1 MSDFRY
7 EVDIQAPPARV
18 WSVLLDV
25 ERWPEW
31 TTSVT
36 SARRLDIGP
45 LTLGSRTSIV
55 QPRLS
60 KRVWR
65 VSSLDETYRSF
76 AWTTQ
81 SLGLKIVGYHRV
93 DETDTGGSHVTL
105 SLHFSGILGPLIAR
119 IFSDLNRDFLAREGN
134 GLKAHC
140 EVIPWPIASPV
151 AHARQAPS

>member
-36 SARRLDIGP
+36 SIKRLDFGP

-65 VSSLDETYRSF
+65 VSSLDETHRSF

-81 SLGLKIVGYHRV
+81 SLGLRIVGYHRV
-93 DETDTGGSHVTL
+93 EESDTGGSHVTL
-105 SLHFSGILGPLIAR
+105 SLHFLGVLGPLIAR
-119 IFSDLNRDFLAREGN
+119 LFRDLNRDYLAREGN
-134 GLKAHC
+134 GLKTHC
-140 EVIPWPIASPV
+140 EAVIPWPVLHFHDLS
-151 AHARQAPS
+151 S

>member
-7 EVDIQAPPARV
+7 EVDIQAPPSRV

-36 SARRLDIGP
+36 SIKRLDFGP

-65 VSSLDETYRSF
+65 VSSLDETHRSF

-81 SLGLKIVGYHRV
+81 SLGLRIVGYHRV
-93 DETDTGGSHVTL
+93 EESDTGASHVTL
-105 SLHFSGILGPLIAR
+105 SLHFLGVLGPLIAR
-119 IFSDLNRDFLAREGN
+119 IFCDLNRDYLAREGN
-134 GLKAHC
+134 GLKTHC
-140 EVIPWPIASPV
+140 EVLIPWPVLHFHDLS
-151 AHARQAPS
+151 S

>member
-36 SARRLDIGP
+36 SIKRLDFGP

-65 VSSLDETYRSF
+65 VSSLDETHRSF

-81 SLGLKIVGYHRV
+81 SLGLRIVGYHRV
-93 DETDTGGSHVTL
+93 EESDTGASHVTL
-105 SLHFSGILGPLIAR
+105 SLHFLGVLGPLIAR
-119 IFSDLNRDFLAREGN
+119 LFRDLNRDYLAREGN

-140 EVIPWPIASPV
+140 EVIPWPSALPLAQS
-151 AHARQAPS
+151 RQGPS